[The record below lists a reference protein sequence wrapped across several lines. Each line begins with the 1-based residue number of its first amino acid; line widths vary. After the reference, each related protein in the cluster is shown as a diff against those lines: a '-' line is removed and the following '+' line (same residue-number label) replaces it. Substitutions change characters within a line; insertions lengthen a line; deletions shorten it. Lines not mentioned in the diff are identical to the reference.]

1 MALGYRASYLS
12 CSSYTGCL
20 ASKNL
25 VNAFPS
31 SNSLARVFRWRS
43 AREITIP
50 FRLPFSSLSQ
60 QFVTPISPSF
70 SSDRRIETIDW
81 KAKKTRIKLSRRYLL
96 RDSFERFHAVPFD
109 EKRPIN
115 RSFLKSATRRDGGS
129 RERVRTPHRV

>member
-31 SNSLARVFRWRS
+31 SNSLARVFRSRS

-50 FRLPFSSLSQ
+50 FRLPFSIVFYVVRNAVQRLFRLVS
-60 QFVTPISPSF
+60 
-70 SSDRRIETIDW
+70 RRI
-81 KAKKTRIKLSRRYLL
+81 
-96 RDSFERFHAVPFD
+96 V
-109 EKRPIN
+109 
-115 RSFLKSATRRDGGS
+115 G
-129 RERVRTPHRV
+129 